1 MSKARILVV
10 EDEWLVAQGIAESLG
25 ELGYEVVGLAASG
38 EETLR
43 LAAEAHPDLVLMDI
57 LLQGDMDGIEAAEHL
72 RRRFDLPVVFLT
84 AYADPQTLGRAK
96 VTEPYG
102 YLLKPFEVRELHS
115 IIEIALY
122 KARAEKRLQ
131 HLHQILHAIRN
142 VNQLIT
148 TEKDRRRL
156 IEQACRLLA
165 EGRGYFT
172 AWIALLNEQGQVTA
186 AAVAG
191 EDYISDQ
198 VLAMLQQGNLPPCG
212 REALNHSHLVIFEN
226 LAQDCSECAWGQ
238 NLHDRGALVTRLS
251 HRRQCYGLLGVQLPA
266 ALARDE
272 EEISLFNELVADLS
286 LALYKMDLEDREQQA
301 LGALQDSEARYR
313 SLVENLPVG
322 IYQRTMGEDNRM
334 LVVNPALKAMHGFDS
349 LEDWPSSSTAATY
362 ADPRQRRRFN
372 EQLVIKGRVDGM
384 ELDLLRKDGTSFV
397 GRVWAHVQ
405 AAGDPPLVEGV
416 VIDIT
421 AQKQAEA
428 ALIQAKENWEQTF
441 DTIPDFIAIL
451 DAEHRIVQVNRA
463 MADCLKASPGQCV
476 GLQCHQAVHGLDHP
490 PDYCPHSLALNDGK
504 THEAEI
510 HEKDLGGDFLVT
522 CSPLQDAD
530 GKVIGAVHVARNITE
545 QKRVEKELDQ
555 YRSHL
560 EQLVSERTAALLE
573 VNTQLNQEIAKH
585 EQTGKARRESEARFR
600 AIFEEAPIGIV
611 LRDPQGQVISI
622 NPALEKILGYIREEY
637 VLQNKYFLQLDDS
650 PEIRGF
656 YQELAAGR
664 RDFFIAENRAFH
676 KEGRPV
682 WGRVHASKVKGKD
695 DQTWF
700 TLSLI
705 EDITREKE
713 TRAEIQA
720 YQERLRSLAGE
731 LTTTEERERRRLA
744 TYLHDN
750 IGQVLALLQIKLGS
764 LRRDLTSKKMAAD
777 LDEGRRL
784 LTQIISATRSLT
796 MEMGLSVLHE
806 LGFVAGLE
814 WLGEK
819 FQDQNGFRVEVHC
832 GHLPGSLNQARE
844 IFLFRAVRELLTN
857 VTKHAGANNV
867 TVATS
872 NADGQF
878 SLQVSDD
885 GVGFEV
891 SHLTQATGFGLF
903 SIAEQVSNQGG
914 NMDVTS
920 APGQGTR
927 VAIVFFTPENS

>member
-10 EDEWLVAQGIAESLG
+10 EDEWLVAQGIAESLA
-25 ELGYEVVGLAASG
+25 ELGYEVAGMAASG

-57 LLQGDMDGIEAAEHL
+57 LLKGDMDGIEAAEHL
-72 RRRFDLPVVFLT
+72 RRRFNLPVVFLT
-84 AYADPQTLGRAK
+84 AYADPQTLARAK
-96 VTEPYG
+96 VTEPFG

-122 KARAEKRLQ
+122 KARAEKRVQ

-148 TEKDRRRL
+148 TEKDRHRL

-172 AWIALLNEQGQVTA
+172 AWIALLDERGQVSA

-198 VLAMLQQGNLPPCG
+198 VLATLQQGSLPPCG
-212 REALNHSHLVIFEN
+212 HEALKHSHLVIIEN
-226 LAQDCSECAWGQ
+226 LADQCGTCTGGQ
-238 NLHDRGALVTRLS
+238 NLHDRGALVTRLT
-251 HRRQCYGLLGVQLPA
+251 HRQQCYGLIGVQLPS

-286 LALYKMDLEDREQQA
+286 LALYKMDLEDREQHA
-301 LGALQDSEARYR
+301 LEALQDSEARYR

-334 LVVNPALKAMHGFDS
+334 LVVNPALKAMFGYDS
-349 LEDWPSSSTAATY
+349 PEAWPHSGTATTY
-362 ADPRQRRRFN
+362 ADPRQCRQFN
-372 EQLVIKGRVDGM
+372 EQLIKEGRVDGM
-384 ELDLLRKDGTSFV
+384 ELDLLKTDGTPFV
-397 GRVWAHVQ
+397 GRVWAQVQ
-405 AAGDPPLVEGV
+405 GAGDQAHVEGV

-451 DAEHRIVQVNRA
+451 DAEHRIVLVNRA
-463 MADCLKASPGQCV
+463 MADCLKASPGECV

-490 PDYCPHSLALNDGK
+490 PEDCPHSRALKNGK
-504 THEAEI
+504 THESEI
-510 HEKDLGGDFLVT
+510 YEESLGGDFLVT
-522 CSPLQDAD
+522 CSPLKDA
-530 GKVIGAVHVARNITE
+530 GGQVVGAVHVARNITE
-545 QKRVEKELDQ
+545 QKRTEKELDQ

-573 VNTQLNQEIAKH
+573 VNTQLNREIAQH

-622 NPALEKILGYIREEY
+622 NPALEKILGYTREAY

-650 PEIRGF
+650 PEIRSF
-656 YQELAAGR
+656 YQELAEGR

-695 DQTWF
+695 DRTWF

-713 TRAEIQA
+713 TQAEIQA

-750 IGQVLALLQIKLGS
+750 IGQVLALVQIKLGS
-764 LRRDLTSKKMAAD
+764 LRRDLASEKMAAD

-806 LGFVAGLE
+806 LGFGAGLE

-819 FQDQNGFRVEVHC
+819 FQDQNSFRVEVHC
-832 GHLPGSLNQARE
+832 GHLPGSLSQARE

-857 VTKHAGANNV
+857 VTKHAGADNV

-872 NADGQF
+872 DADGQF

-914 NMDVTS
+914 KMDVTA

-927 VAIVFFTPENS
+927 VTIVFFPPEES

>member
-1 MSKARILVV
+1 M
-10 EDEWLVAQGIAESLG
+10 
-25 ELGYEVVGLAASG
+25 
-38 EETLR
+38 
-43 LAAEAHPDLVLMDI
+43 
-57 LLQGDMDGIEAAEHL
+57 
-72 RRRFDLPVVFLT
+72 
-84 AYADPQTLGRAK
+84 
-96 VTEPYG
+96 
-102 YLLKPFEVRELHS
+102 
-115 IIEIALY
+115 
-122 KARAEKRLQ
+122 
-131 HLHQILHAIRN
+131 
-142 VNQLIT
+142 
-148 TEKDRRRL
+148 
-156 IEQACRLLA
+156 
-165 EGRGYFT
+165 
-172 AWIALLNEQGQVTA
+172 
-186 AAVAG
+186 AG

-198 VLAMLQQGNLPPCG
+198 VLAVLQQGNLPPCAH
-212 REALNHSHLVIFEN
+212 EALGHSHPVIIEN
-226 LAQDCSECAWGQ
+226 LADHCSACTWGQ
-238 NLHDRGALVTRLS
+238 NLHDRGALVTRLT
-251 HRRQCYGLLGVQLPA
+251 HRRQSYGLLGVQLPS

-286 LALYKMDLEDREQQA
+286 LALYKMDLEDREQHA
-301 LGALQDSEARYR
+301 LEALQASEARYR
-313 SLVENLPVG
+313 SLVEGLPVG
-322 IYQRTMGEDNRM
+322 IYQRTMGEDNRFLM
-334 LVVNPALKAMHGFDS
+334 VNPALCAMFGYDS
-349 LEDWPSSSTAATY
+349 PEEFLAMGTGPTY
-362 ADPRQRRRFN
+362 TDPRQRRQIN
-372 EQLVIKGRVDGM
+372 E
-384 ELDLLRKDGTSFV
+384 ELDRTGRLTGTELSLVKKDGTTFSI
-397 GRVWAHVQ
+397 RVWAHVQ
-405 AAGDPPLVEGV
+405 GAGEARQVEGA

-421 AQKQAEA
+421 AQKQAEAALRKNEARLKLALTIAKMGVWEWDIETDDLFWSPECFEILGGPNSTGKLDSFTRVVHPGDLARVMATITQALEQRVDYAAEFRVFHASGAMLWVANLGRAEYDDHGRPRRLVGIIQDITDRKQAEA

-441 DTIPDFIAIL
+441 DTIPDLIAIL
-451 DAEHRIVQVNRA
+451 DTEHRIVQVNQA
-463 MADCLKASPGQCV
+463 MADCLKVSPAQCV

-490 PDYCPHSLALNDGK
+490 PEYCPHSRSLKNGK

-510 HEKDLGGDFLVT
+510 YEENLGGDFLVT
-522 CSPLQDAD
+522 CSPLKDAD
-530 GKVIGAVHVARNITE
+530 GKVVGAVHVARNITE

-560 EQLVSERTAALLE
+560 EQLVSERTAALIE
-573 VNTQLNQEIAKH
+573 VNTQLNQEIAQH

-622 NPALEKILGYIREEY
+622 NPALEKILGFTREEY
-637 VLQNKYFLQLDDS
+637 VLQDKYFLQLDDS
-650 PEIRGF
+650 PEIRSF

-705 EDITREKE
+705 EDITREEE

-764 LRRDLTSKKMAAD
+764 LRRDLTSKKIAAD
-777 LDEGRRL
+777 LDEGRSL

-819 FQDQNGFRVEVHC
+819 FQDQNSLRVEVNC
-832 GHLPGSLNQARE
+832 SHLPGSLNQARE

-872 NADGQF
+872 DAGGQF

-891 SHLTQATGFGLF
+891 SHWTQATGFGLF

-920 APGQGTR
+920 GPGQGTR
-927 VAIVFFTPENS
+927 VIIVFPPPEES